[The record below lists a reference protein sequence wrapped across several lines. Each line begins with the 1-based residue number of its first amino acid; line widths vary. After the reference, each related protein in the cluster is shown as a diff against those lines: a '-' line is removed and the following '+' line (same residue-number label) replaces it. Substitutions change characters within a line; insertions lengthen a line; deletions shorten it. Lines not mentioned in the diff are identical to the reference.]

1 MIVGANATQA
11 NTHEEVAS
19 VFERVKQRTKK
30 NSKVI
35 ENLILDVKLENTL
48 RKTKS
53 TKPVMPTADNFRR
66 QLVNF

>member
-1 MIVGANATQA
+1 MVVGGTAPQS

-19 VFERVKQRTKK
+19 VFARVKQRTMK

-35 ENLILDVKLENTL
+35 ENLILDVKLDNTL
-48 RKTKS
+48 KKMKS
-53 TKPVMPTADNFRR
+53 NKPVMPTADNFRR